1 MKVDWVD
8 GDDSGSGK
16 YLESPTD
23 NEPSLKIDTDDRLWA
38 AAELFIT
45 TKDPKY
51 EQYFLEQLPNFDYS
65 LFEWKDPSAL
75 GIANYLNAIKT
86 PKSAQIKAQLTAK
99 ILRRA
104 ETIINQVKT
113 SGYHLANHRFIWGS
127 NKMTATEG
135 MTLRLAYQLT
145 NKSEYRQAAIDQID
159 YLLGRNPFNQT
170 FVTGIGTHPVQH
182 IDHIFARARKISI
195 PGLLVGGPN
204 SGAQDD
210 LAPKNRGILSYLDHE
225 KSYATNEYA
234 IDYNAELIALM
245 SMVAE

>member
-1 MKVDWVD
+1 
-8 GDDSGSGK
+8 
-16 YLESPTD
+16 
-23 NEPSLKIDTDDRLWA
+23 LWA

-51 EQYFLEQLPNFDYS
+51 EQYFLQQLPNFDYS

-75 GIANYLNAIKT
+75 GISNYLNAIKT
-86 PKSAQIKAQLTAK
+86 THSSQIKAQITAK
-99 ILRRA
+99 ILHHA
-104 ETIINQVKT
+104 ETIIKQVKT

-135 MTLRLAYQLT
+135 MTLLLAYQLT
-145 NKSEYRQAAIDQID
+145 NKPVYRQAAIDQID

-234 IDYNAELIALM
+234 IDYNAELIGLM
-245 SMVAE
+245 STIANQ